1 MKQMSEYKEKITL
14 RYSKNL
20 ILASGQKWHYRLQ
33 PVSVY
38 QLISIFLMTKN
49 TVLHDNCSSI

>member
-20 ILASGQKWHYRLQ
+20 ILASGQK
-33 PVSVY
+33 
-38 QLISIFLMTKN
+38 
-49 TVLHDNCSSI
+49 